1 MSSHHTQKFFNLYH
15 EQIDDRRQRQM
26 TRDQARQERYLSHS
40 HDALLHYN
48 YVRLLVFIMFAYCGI
63 ASALYTGYV
72 LGA

>member
-15 EQIDDRRQRQM
+15 EQVANSRQRKAAYAQEM
-26 TRDQARQERYLSHS
+26 QERYLSQS
-40 HDALLHYN
+40 HDALLHYS